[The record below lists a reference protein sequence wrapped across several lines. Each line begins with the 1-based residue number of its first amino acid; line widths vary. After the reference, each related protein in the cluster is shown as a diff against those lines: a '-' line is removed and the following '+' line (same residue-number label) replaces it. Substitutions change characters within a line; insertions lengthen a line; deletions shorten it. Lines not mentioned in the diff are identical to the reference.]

1 MMASCAEESQTRVPT
16 NLRFYPQAGRS
27 PSFLDSGNAIS
38 ARRYGV
44 VIPEP
49 IDSVLP
55 FLHIGLDSSEPS
67 ANIKYFIESVF
78 LEDRA
83 KTISQKLD
91 SISTE
96 AELLLRGDFEITR
109 NLEQALN
116 CLRAILENFAIQ
128 NFIAV
133 SSWRDPEA
141 PDFETL
147 ELIVKVDARDFSS
160 ILRLWKMTDERIYE
174 TLSPTAKKK
183 IIVIFERL

>member
-1 MMASCAEESQTRVPT
+1 MQ
-16 NLRFYPQAGRS
+16 
-27 PSFLDSGNAIS
+27 
-38 ARRYGV
+38 
-44 VIPEP
+44 
-49 IDSVLP
+49 
-55 FLHIGLDSSEPS
+55 IGLDSSEPR
-67 ANIKYFIESVF
+67 ANIKYIIESVF
-78 LEDRA
+78 LEDRV

-116 CLRAILENFAIQ
+116 CLRTILENFAIQ
-128 NFIAV
+128 HDIAV

-141 PDFETL
+141 PDFEAL
-147 ELIVKVDARDFSS
+147 ELVVKVDAKDFSS